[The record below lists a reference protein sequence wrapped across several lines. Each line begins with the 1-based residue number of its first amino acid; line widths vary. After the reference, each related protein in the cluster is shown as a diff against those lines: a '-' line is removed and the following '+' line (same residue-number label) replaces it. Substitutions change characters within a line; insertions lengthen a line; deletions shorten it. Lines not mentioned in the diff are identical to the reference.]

1 MKIAGSDLAES
12 PAAKAIRLLKAKRI
26 AERCDLCTDAVWKW
40 PKRAGGL
47 IPARYQAIVLEMA
60 RERGV
65 DLTAADIIGVAA

>member
-1 MKIAGSDLAES
+1 MDAAKIET

-47 IPARYQAIVLEMA
+47 IPSVHQAAVLQLARD
-60 RERGV
+60 RGV
-65 DLTAADIIGVAA
+65 DLTADDIIGLAA

>member
-1 MKIAGSDLAES
+1 MELALQES

-40 PKRAGGL
+40 PKRPGGF
-47 IPARYQAIVLEMA
+47 IPAQHQRAVLDLA

-65 DLTAADIIGVAA
+65 DLTADDVIGLAA